1 MHKCIN
7 VLALLCF
14 ASLSGLLKGSNQF
27 KVQVGKSLGARDKQ
41 IISLIRFK
49 CQFKAFLVLV
59 CLSQSVWPFKRKL
72 FKSFL
77 RVVLCCARYFAK
89 RKMGYFCF
97 YFLTWPQLGVIGVL
111 ICTQQ
116 LYDFV
121 SAMGSLDNITRFYHT
136 DAVECDVFW

>member
-49 CQFKAFLVLV
+49 CQFKAFLVLTKV
-59 CLSQSVWPFKRKL
+59 CDHSNESYLNLSFVWYC
-72 FKSFL
+72 
-77 RVVLCCARYFAK
+77 VVLGTLQSEKWGTFASI
-89 RKMGYFCF
+89 F
-97 YFLTWPQLGVIGVL
+97 
-111 ICTQQ
+111 
-116 LYDFV
+116 
-121 SAMGSLDNITRFYHT
+121 
-136 DAVECDVFW
+136 